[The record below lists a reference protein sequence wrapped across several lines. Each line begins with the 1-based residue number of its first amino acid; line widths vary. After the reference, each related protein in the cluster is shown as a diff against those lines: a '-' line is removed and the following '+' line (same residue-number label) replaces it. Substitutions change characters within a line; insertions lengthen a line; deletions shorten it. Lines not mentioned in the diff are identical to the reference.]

1 MSIYLANSLLS
12 GMPLGAFNEG
22 VQFGTWNGTATP
34 VTLTDYSLT
43 GTTANLAQA
52 PAATATTTATFYGS

>member
-22 VQFGTWNGTATP
+22 VQFGT
-34 VTLTDYSLT
+34 SLT

-52 PAATATTTATFYGS
+52 PAATAVTTASFYGS